1 MEPVL
6 KDTWAKFSQSRE
18 WQPEKMSHS
27 ANIFTPTLT
36 FRSLVSECNSYVQ
49 SQLPK
54 TLEYR
59 SRG

>member
-6 KDTWAKFSQSRE
+6 KDTWAKSSQSRE

-36 FRSLVSECNSYVQ
+36 FQSLVSE
-49 SQLPK
+49 
-54 TLEYR
+54 
-59 SRG
+59 